1 MKKIG
6 LILAAV
12 GCAATLCFAANS
24 ISVAREDGGIVKV
37 YDEKGNY
44 SCSVRKNDG
53 LVGFTSTTVSVRDG
67 NIIQIYDQ
75 NCNYINHIRAN

>member
-24 ISVAREDGGIVKV
+24 ISVAKEDGDWIYV
-37 YDEKGNY
+37 YDEKGNL
-44 SCSVRKNDG
+44 SCSVKKNDG
-53 LVGFTSTTVSVRDG
+53 LVGFTSTTVSVRG
-67 NIIQIYDQ
+67 GSWIYLYDQ
-75 NCNYINHIRAN
+75 NCQYIKAISAN